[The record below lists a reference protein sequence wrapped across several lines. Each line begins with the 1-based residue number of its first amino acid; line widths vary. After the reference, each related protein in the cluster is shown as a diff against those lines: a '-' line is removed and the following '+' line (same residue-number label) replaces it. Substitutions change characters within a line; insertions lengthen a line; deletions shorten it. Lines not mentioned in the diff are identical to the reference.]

1 MRAIVTKPFRGCK
14 DGELHPV
21 DLAEGDIVEGD
32 LAKEAV
38 IAGWAEDAGGKA
50 PKEKK
55 PPKNKAGWVP
65 KNKAAADAGQ
75 PDGDPGDDDTSE
87 TGE

>member
-38 IAGWAEDAGGKA
+38 IAGWAEDAGGDETSTKKA
-50 PKEKK
+50 
-55 PPKNKAGWVP
+55 PKNKAAWVP
-65 KNKAAADAGQ
+65 KNKKAA
-75 PDGDPGDDDTSE
+75 DDTSE